1 MGADQQYPRLCIQR
15 LQCDQALSAQPREL
29 RLVMHYGTERIQ
41 NPALCKQ
48 FFRTVYGP
56 DHTPAET
63 GIPIYFNSHQHRMP
77 NLPWIRPWIH
87 TSSS

>member
-1 MGADQQYPRLCIQR
+1 MANIVKNLRVLDAQNDEFSIQI
-15 LQCDQALSAQPREL
+15 A
-29 RLVMHYGTERIQ
+29 VMHYGTERIQ

-48 FFRTVYGP
+48 FLRTIYGP

-63 GIPIYFNSHQHRMP
+63 GIPIYFNSHQPRMP